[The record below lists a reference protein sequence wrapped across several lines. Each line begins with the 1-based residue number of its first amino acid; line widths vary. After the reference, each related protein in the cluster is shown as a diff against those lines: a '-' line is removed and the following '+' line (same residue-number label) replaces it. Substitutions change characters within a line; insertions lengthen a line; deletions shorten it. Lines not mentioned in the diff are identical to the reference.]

1 MVHYTLRPLRCLRSL
16 IFWPQT
22 FKHKTLGL
30 NEAFEGFMKGLPAL
44 ELNSMGPVY
53 TSVGHSRHGAEPQR
67 SDMEKPGLPVGLDP
81 TDSSRLRG
89 K

>member
-1 MVHYTLRPLRCLRSL
+1 
-16 IFWPQT
+16 
-22 FKHKTLGL
+22 
-30 NEAFEGFMKGLPAL
+30 MKGLPAL